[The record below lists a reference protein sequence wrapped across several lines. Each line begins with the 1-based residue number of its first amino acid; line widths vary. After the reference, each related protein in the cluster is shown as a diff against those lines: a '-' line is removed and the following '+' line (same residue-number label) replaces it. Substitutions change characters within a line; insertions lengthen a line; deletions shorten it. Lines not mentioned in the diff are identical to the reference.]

1 MSYRLCCFSLYGKL
15 IFRIKGGMIRSRVLH
30 KLLHMKK
37 TANSIERLIAMSFLA
52 VICFV
57 LGIICLIY
65 YGVIT
70 IYADINTS
78 FAWFWLCAGFGFI
91 IAGLVISYVIKHGI
105 KIPFFIKCIAAA
117 GVCLAACL
125 FLLLEGMIL
134 SSGRQKAEPG
144 ADYLIVLGAQ
154 VRGRVISKSLKKRL
168 DTAYDYLIS
177 SPDTIAVVSGGK
189 GPGEDISEAEAMK
202 SYLVNKGLSPSR
214 IIMEDKSTNTVE
226 NIRYSRMLL
235 KKDNPEVV
243 IVTNSFHVFR
253 ALKIAQ
259 KQGIEN
265 ARGLAAPSDLIL
277 LPNYYIREAAGVLK
291 DFIYG
296 NISIW

>member
-1 MSYRLCCFSLYGKL
+1 MS
-15 IFRIKGGMIRSRVLH
+15 V
-30 KLLHMKK
+30 
-37 TANSIERLIAMSFLA
+37 LA
-52 VICFV
+52 VICLA
-57 LGIICLIY
+57 LGIICLVY

-70 IYADINTS
+70 FYAGINTS
-78 FAWFWLCAGFGFI
+78 FAWFWLCAGFAFV
-91 IAGLVISYVIKHGI
+91 IAGFVIVYVIKHGI
-105 KIPFFIKCIAAA
+105 RIPFFIRSIAAA
-117 GVCLAACL
+117 GVCLAVCI
-125 FLLLEGMIL
+125 FLLLEGMII
-134 SSGRQKAEPG
+134 SSSRQKAEPG

-202 SYLVNKGLSPSR
+202 NYLVNMGLSPSR

-226 NIRYSRMLL
+226 NIRYSRMLFN
-235 KKDNPEVV
+235 KDNPSVV

-253 ALKIAQ
+253 SVKIAQ
-259 KQGIEN
+259 KQGIEKV
-265 ARGLAAPSDLIL
+265 RGLAAPSDLIL

-291 DFIYG
+291 DFVYG